1 MKDKIL
7 ENKKEDTEMPR
18 TNIKKRKPT
27 DEDQYRVVI
36 SKESNDVLEKF
47 VERTN
52 DGFDGGEVNKS
63 DIANAIFLGAAKTF
77 SEADIRSLRNLHF
90 NERKMLRAILRKSED
105 AGELPEEIKRAL
117 REHYGLSESKERK
130 TSRRSAQEDS
140 KECPGS
146 INSTES
152 HELRKISS

>member
-7 ENKKEDTEMPR
+7 ENKKEDTEILG
-18 TNIKKRKPT
+18 TNIKKRKTT

-105 AGELPEEIKRAL
+105 AGELPEEIKKAL
-117 REHYGLSESKERK
+117 REHYGLSEQNKKRN
-130 TSRRSAQEDS
+130 SRAQSEL
-140 KECPGS
+140 
-146 INSTES
+146 STDKNVDNLGVS
-152 HELRKISS
+152 